1 MDTVYK
7 VCVEKSDGKQLDY
20 NSLASKTSGTIS
32 KYLIIPTVF
41 PSMIEDEEEE
51 EEEGEEDGEGMEEI
65 KEQ

>member
-20 NSLASKTSGTIS
+20 NSLASKTTGTIS

-51 EEEGEEDGEGMEEI
+51 EEGEGDGEGMEEI